1 MLKKS
6 NSNYKNS
13 YSKKNELKLN
23 SESNENEEINLNSS
37 RTKEAIK
44 LLGYSF
50 DEILYVPFKEYI
62 NLNQEIKTL
71 PKKIQRKR
79 YNFSENFRQRKLE
92 DIKYLK
98 NQIDISKIATI
109 SNFKFSKGYILN
121 EENIS
126 STAIIDNINYYN
138 YSKIKNENDLINII
152 QHKLEKEISKIE
164 NENKIKRENYKNKE
178 YEKKKELIKEI
189 KKMEFQEKEF

>member
-62 NLNQEIKTL
+62 NLNQEIKIL
-71 PKKIQRKR
+71 PKEFQRKR

-92 DIKYLK
+92 NIKNLK
-98 NQIDISKIATI
+98 KQIDINKIATI

-152 QHKLEKEISKIE
+152 QNKLKKEISKIE
-164 NENKIKRENYKNKE
+164 NENKIKRENNKNKE
-178 YEKKKELIKEI
+178 Y
-189 KKMEFQEKEF
+189 